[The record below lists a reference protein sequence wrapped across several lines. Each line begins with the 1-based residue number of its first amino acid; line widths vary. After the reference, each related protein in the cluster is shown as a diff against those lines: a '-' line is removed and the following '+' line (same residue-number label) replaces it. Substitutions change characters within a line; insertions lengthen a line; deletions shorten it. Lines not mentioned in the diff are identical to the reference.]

1 MNNVYRLF
9 LLPLLFLPDFSALA
23 SPQQVQL
30 PVPSVIRNMNKQ
42 NPELLRLQKLLDE
55 GQIIPFYQVA
65 NKMRKEAKLYR
76 KENVTPQE
84 LKDGLF
90 LCYLIAKAPFID
102 LNDYANVEWIANYGH
117 VDHTTKEF
125 MSNSIPFLA
134 LIDKNSKLPG
144 KEEALHLYL
153 SATALVIKQFHT
165 QVDYAFE
172 ATEICAYML
181 IDHARGFSDGK
192 DTELFNTTSA
202 RGLRS
207 IYAKSAI
214 QSQERGFIR
223 ELMTCFPTK
232 AQEVKK
238 YLRLAG
244 YGDKEIPALLDRTV
258 GRTPEAAYLYK
269 GLPKHR
275 D

>member
-1 MNNVYRLF
+1 MNNVYRIF
-9 LLPLLFLPDFSALA
+9 LLPLLFLPTFSGLA

-55 GQIIPFYQVA
+55 GQIIPFYQA
-65 NKMRKEAKLYR
+65 ADKILRKKNLYWR
-76 KENVTPQE
+76 DDVTPQE
-84 LKDGLF
+84 LTDGLF

-102 LNDYANVEWIANYGH
+102 LNDYANVEWLANYGH
-117 VDHTTKEF
+117 VDLHAKEF
-125 MSNSIPFLA
+125 LSNSIPFII

-144 KEEALHLYL
+144 KEEVLHLYL

-172 ATEICAYML
+172 ATEIFTYML

-192 DTELFNTTSA
+192 ATELFNKTSA
-202 RGLRS
+202 QRS
-207 IYAKSAI
+207 RNYRTLSLL
-214 QSQERGFIR
+214 QSQESGFVK

>member
-1 MNNVYRLF
+1 MNTIYRII
-9 LLPLLFLPDFSALA
+9 LLSLLFLTLLPIGAALSQDSLPLPSA
-23 SPQQVQL
+23 
-30 PVPSVIRNMNKQ
+30 IRNLNKQ
-42 NPELLRLQKLLDE
+42 NPELLRLKKLLED
-55 GQIIPFYQVA
+55 GQIIQFYQA
-65 NKMRKEAKLYR
+65 AGKILN
-76 KENVTPQE
+76 KENLY
-84 LKDGLF
+84 LKDDVTEQQLKEGLF

-117 VDHTTKEF
+117 VDHYAKDSFT
-125 MSNSIPFLA
+125 NSIPFFA
-134 LIDKNSKLPG
+134 LTDKNSKFPD
-144 KEEALHLYL
+144 KEEVLRFYL
-153 SATALVIKQFHT
+153 SAKALVIKQFHT

-181 IDHARGFSDGK
+181 IDHARGFSDSK
-192 DTELFNTTSA
+192 ATELFNTTSA

-207 IYAKSAI
+207 IYAKSTI
-214 QSQERGFIR
+214 RSKERGFIR
-223 ELMTCFPTK
+223 ELMICFPTK

-269 GLPKHR
+269 GLPKR
-275 D
+275 MD

>member
-9 LLPLLFLPDFSALA
+9 LLPLLFLPIFSALA

-30 PVPSVIRNMNKQ
+30 PVPSVIRNLNQQ
-42 NPELLRLQKLLDE
+42 NPELLLLKKLLDD
-55 GQIIPFYQVA
+55 GQIIPFYQA
-65 NKMRKEAKLYR
+65 ADKILRKKNLYLR
-76 KENVTPQE
+76 DDVTSQE
-84 LKDGLF
+84 LADGLL

-102 LNDYANVEWIANYGH
+102 LDDYANVEWLANYGH
-117 VDHTTKEF
+117 VDLHAKEF
-125 MSNSIPFLA
+125 MSNSIPYFA
-134 LIDKNSKLPG
+134 LIGKDSKLPG

-192 DTELFNTTSA
+192 DTELFNKTSA
-202 RGLRS
+202 QRS
-207 IYAKSAI
+207 RNYRTLSLL
-214 QSQERGFIR
+214 QSQESGFIR